1 MATTAPPDMYG
12 ADARH
17 CVRPKR
23 EAVLLTLCYLLR
35 GKRNAYCLLATTI
48 YQPLSSRLSGSL
60 LSYPLPFSQTSAPVG
75 VRNHAI
81 VLTSDTGLL
90 VHPRS
95 YGITSR
101 RVLLSPWFKSVYFLR
116 AAISQSGVSGSVTFG
131 VLGYCLDF
139 NNQVQCSKP
148 SVGWEFGASIF
159 HIHTA
164 LILLINPS
172 LIIDPNSLLGNDL
185 PIQIPNVVVKWI
197 TYALVLHI
205 VALGLAGVSAVFG
218 LLAHVRNMTMSC
230 MSSCISGTAA
240 AVALIAFIF
249 DLVLFFAVRAR
260 VNNVQGGSAS
270 IGNALWMTLA
280 AWALLFFSGC
290 AYAFGRCCVSKGP
303 SGTGGGSGW
312 RRSRKD
318 SERTKRGDDE
328 DDGKFDRESERMR
341 MDAIRAEN
349 DRKARQRAEQQ
360 EVGLPAFYEYE
371 RTPLR
376 REEPQ
381 YYEEEVEVIVP
392 YTDGPGRGPSRGSQ
406 RSQRT
411 QPSGSAASAAYRPNR
426 NYEPGA
432 PGTRAIDDYYNNTA
446 PTAASLAAA
455 NTYPPQPQPQPQ
467 RQPSQPTQR
476 QDSQNVP
483 PVPSVPQVYS
493 SPPTRSA
500 DPYAAMPQPQ
510 PQSRVDPYL
519 TIAGAVGGAT
529 AATGHAANRS
539 RSTDSY
545 NHQQYPSSSH
555 QQYPSPSHQ
564 QYRPLRSTAVMVP
577 PQPTHYQDNS
587 NPGYQG
593 YDGAQHQQGYDYYA
607 QDQQRD
613 PYAQRQGYDTYGQ
626 QQQEYDL
633 YGQQQQGYDPYGQQQ
648 QGYESYGQ
656 QQGYESYANNGYSH
670 QQQPH
675 SPAGPVIQP
684 QPIPSSM
691 PQPHVQEP
699 EPRNVVASPDR
710 GLVASPSPIGSP
722 SYTPQPPQNIST
734 GIASAV
740 AGPSSGQG
748 QAHGHQHQ
756 WSVGARSEESTGEA
770 PPQYEATPTTSAYPV
785 EKR

>member
-1 MATTAPPDMYG
+1 
-12 ADARH
+12 
-17 CVRPKR
+17 
-23 EAVLLTLCYLLR
+23 
-35 GKRNAYCLLATTI
+35 
-48 YQPLSSRLSGSL
+48 
-60 LSYPLPFSQTSAPVG
+60 
-75 VRNHAI
+75 
-81 VLTSDTGLL
+81 
-90 VHPRS
+90 
-95 YGITSR
+95 
-101 RVLLSPWFKSVYFLR
+101 
-116 AAISQSGVSGSVTFG
+116 
-131 VLGYCLDF
+131 
-139 NNQVQCSKP
+139 
-148 SVGWEFGASIF
+148 
-159 HIHTA
+159 
-164 LILLINPS
+164 
-172 LIIDPNSLLGNDL
+172 
-185 PIQIPNVVVKWI
+185 
-197 TYALVLHI
+197 
-205 VALGLAGVSAVFG
+205 
-218 LLAHVRNMTMSC
+218 
-230 MSSCISGTAA
+230 
-240 AVALIAFIF
+240 
-249 DLVLFFAVRAR
+249 
-260 VNNVQGGSAS
+260 
-270 IGNALWMTLA
+270 
-280 AWALLFFSGC
+280 
-290 AYAFGRCCVSKGP
+290 
-303 SGTGGGSGW
+303 
-312 RRSRKD
+312 
-318 SERTKRGDDE
+318 
-328 DDGKFDRESERMR
+328 MR

-392 YTDGPGRGPSRGSQ
+392 YTDGHGRGPSRGSQ

-476 QDSQNVP
+476 QGSIGQPHRQASSHSASYDPYGQTQQNVP

-529 AATGHAANRS
+529 AATGHA
-539 RSTDSY
+539 
-545 NHQQYPSSSH
+545 
-555 QQYPSPSHQ
+555 YPSPSHQ
-564 QYRPLRSTAVMVP
+564 QYPSASQQYTQAQGYQDPYAGSSYNPQAAVMVP

-626 QQQEYDL
+626 QQQEYDS

-722 SYTPQPPQNIST
+722 SYTPHPPQNIST

-740 AGPSSGQG
+740 EGPSSGQG

-785 EKR
+785 EKRLEHPGASSQQWYTKSLYMCLLGLKGSPAPKSSKNKLCAKSALSFGSEY

>member
-1 MATTAPPDMYG
+1 MQLCLPATPGFLFTLAATA
-12 ADARH
+12 
-17 CVRPKR
+17 
-23 EAVLLTLCYLLR
+23 
-35 GKRNAYCLLATTI
+35 LLAVV
-48 YQPLSSRLSGSL
+48 S
-60 LSYPLPFSQTSAPVG
+60 FSV
-75 VRNHAI
+75 
-81 VLTSDTGLL
+81 
-90 VHPRS
+90 
-95 YGITSR
+95 
-101 RVLLSPWFKSVYFLR
+101 PWFKSVYFLR

-148 SVGWEFGASIF
+148 SVGWEF
-159 HIHTA
+159 
-164 LILLINPS
+164 
-172 LIIDPNSLLGNDL
+172 DPNSLLGNDL

-392 YTDGPGRGPSRGSQ
+392 YTDGHGRGPSRGSQ

-467 RQPSQPTQR
+467 PQRQPSQPTQR
-476 QDSQNVP
+476 QGSIGQPHRQASSHSASYDPYGQTQQNVP

-564 QYRPLRSTAVMVP
+564 QYPSASQQYTQAQGYQDPYAGSSYNPQAAVMVP

-626 QQQEYDL
+626 QQQEYDS

-722 SYTPQPPQNIST
+722 SYTPHPPQNIST